1 MLPLS
6 VISFSKF
13 KTVRLTKQYGTG
25 FFVANLKNFRQFF
38 LMYPDRLDVIRYP
51 AGSELS
57 MIEKRYLTGS
67 ESLQGFSPLLSWSH
81 YRALM
86 RVQDAEAH
94 AFYEQEIVDCGWN
107 KAQLERQIQSSSAQ

>member
-1 MLPLS
+1 M
-6 VISFSKF
+6 
-13 KTVRLTKQYGTG
+13 VRAFGRQFEK
-25 FFVANLKNFRQFF
+25 FRQFF

-51 AGSELS
+51 AGSESS

-86 RVQDAEAH
+86 RVQDAEAR
-94 AFYEQEIVDCGWN
+94 ALYSRKSLTVAKITP
-107 KAQLERQIQSSSAQ
+107 ERQIQSSSAQ

>member
-25 FFVANLKNFRQFF
+25 FFVANLKNIRQFF
-38 LMYPDRLDVIRYP
+38 LMYPDRQDAIRYP
-51 AGSELS
+51 AGSEFS

-67 ESLQGFSPLLSWSH
+67 ESLQGLSPLLPLSH

-86 RVQDAEAH
+86 RVQDAEAC
-94 AFYEQEIVDCGWN
+94 AFCEQEIVCQRE
-107 KAQLERQIQSSSAQ
+107 KHFEY

>member
-1 MLPLS
+1 M
-6 VISFSKF
+6 VNF
-13 KTVRLTKQYGTG
+13 
-25 FFVANLKNFRQFF
+25 KNFRQFF

-51 AGSELS
+51 SGSELS

-86 RVQDAEAH
+86 RVQDAEAWVG
-94 AFYEQEIVDCGWN
+94 YGYVGMC
-107 KAQLERQIQSSSAQ
+107 RYV